1 MDENK
6 EKEEIVIIQLLC
18 GFVGGLIVFIYQ
30 SSYGW
35 VGWDFSRVLGV
46 LLIGVCPGFGFGPSI
61 IKELVKLFR
70 P

>member
-1 MDENK
+1 MNENK

-18 GFVGGLIVFIYQ
+18 GVVGGLIVFIYQ

-35 VGWDFSRVLGV
+35 VGWDFFRVLGV
-46 LLIGVCPGFGFGPSI
+46 LLIGVCPGVVFGPSI